1 MTYPPAGQK
10 VTRNGQTLTAR
21 MWSMLE
27 ASYAA
32 AGLAG
37 RLEVSQG
44 SYKNGSGASASGSTH
59 DGAGAADLRVV
70 NLPSSARANLCER
83 LVTELRRRGGC
94 AWYRDEAHGGMSPH
108 IHVILRDEGPLSSG
122 AAQQVRDYDAG
133 RNGLSNKGADYH
145 PRPKQETY
153 RYPPTG
159 GDTDMP
165 LTTEDVAAVANAVW
179 NKVYKDPTTDADAS
193 TASLLL
199 RTRRDANTAAT
210 RPIDG
215 SGGAPVLSDADVD
228 RIAARV
234 LDGMAARMRE

>member
-1 MTYPPAGQK
+1 MTYPPAGQR

-27 ASYAA
+27 ESYAA

-44 SYKNGSGASASGSTH
+44 SYKAGGGAAASGSTH
-59 DGAGAADLRVV
+59 DAAGAADLRVV
-70 NLPSSARANLCER
+70 NLPASARANLCER
-83 LVTELRRRGGC
+83 LVVELRKRGGC

-122 AAQQVRDYDAG
+122 ASQQVRDYDAG
-133 RNGLSNKGADYH
+133 RNGLSNKGSDYH
-145 PRPKQETY
+145 PRPRQETF

-159 GDTDMP
+159 DDMA
-165 LTTEDVAAVANAVW
+165 LDDADVAKIANAVW
-179 NKVYKDPTTDADAS
+179 NKVYTDTVGGGDAS

-210 RPIDG
+210 RPA
-215 SGGAPVLSDADVD
+215 GGGGGPAGELSDADVA
-228 RIAARV
+228 RIATAV
-234 LDGMAARMRE
+234 LDGMSARLRT